1 MTCGIYRL
9 VFPGLDKVYIGKSKN
24 IEYRFTQH
32 LYKLLKCTSSIKLQ
46 KAYAQ
51 YGNPSL
57 EILNTCEEAY
67 LNEYEKEA
75 IEIFNSVTDGLNT
88 YDENRGTPATVRE
101 RGEDCAVSKYSN
113 ALVST
118 VLDYL
123 VDQPHLT
130 ALQIA
135 EETNVNVHT
144 VRAIS
149 ALNEHKWL
157 KDAYPDKYA
166 KLEQLKGL
174 KAKANK
180 FSSAALG
187 KVVPAIVSPDGI
199 VYSNITNIKEFCGEH
214 SLQSTNLGAVL
225 NGRRKSHK
233 GWKLA

>member
-9 VFPGLDKVYIGKSKN
+9 IFSGLDKVYIGKSKN

-32 LYKLLKCTSSIKLQ
+32 LYKLYKGTSSVKLQ
-46 KAYAQ
+46 TAYAE
-51 YGNPSL
+51 YGRPSI
-57 EILNTCEEAY
+57 EVLNICAEAD

-75 IEIFNSVTDGLNT
+75 IEIFNSVSVGLNT
-88 YDENRGTPATVRE
+88 YDENRGSPPAVRE
-101 RGEDCAVSKYSN
+101 RGEDSATSKYSN
-113 ALVST
+113 ALISI

-130 ALQIA
+130 ALQVS
-135 EETNVNVHT
+135 EETGVNVHT
-144 VRAIS
+144 IRAIG

-157 KDAYPDKYA
+157 KDSYPDKYA

-174 KAKANK
+174 KAKAYK

-187 KVVPAIVSPDGI
+187 KVVPAILSPEGI
-199 VYSNITNIKEFCGEH
+199 VYSNITNIKEFCREH
-214 SLQSTNLGAVL
+214 SLQNTNLGAVL
-225 NGRRKSHK
+225 NGHRKTHK